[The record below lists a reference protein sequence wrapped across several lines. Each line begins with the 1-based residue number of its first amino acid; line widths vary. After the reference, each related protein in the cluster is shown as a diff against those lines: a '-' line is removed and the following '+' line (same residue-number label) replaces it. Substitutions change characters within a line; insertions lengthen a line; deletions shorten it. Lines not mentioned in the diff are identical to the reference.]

1 MRGRFGLIGAVAL
14 LAFAAGADGAAV
26 KKKAAA
32 NAELRAVA
40 KPLAQDCEAHSF
52 ETTVQLTGPD
62 GLPKRSKVHMC
73 GTAGQSNAD
82 WIRTL
87 KDAEAKTSKSPEIP
101 QAAKEQ
107 IIAAVN
113 AEIARLS
120 MPALK
125 LPAGTDIGRLPK
137 AAAKAPEVPLSR
149 DYDELPPLP
158 TASSVEPPHVLG
170 PGGTFGPTLR
180 LTVRCALVGDEDRPT
195 DCDSI
200 DRDTVMVLRADE
212 AFPSGLDVRFVRNGD
227 SRAEVA
233 LPPMKSGQTASLRL
247 PPAVC
252 AGVVRSR
259 IEIQALGAG
268 APSGSPAGRVG
279 EYDLRC

>member
-1 MRGRFGLIGAVAL
+1 MWGRFGLIGAVAL
-14 LAFAAGADGAAV
+14 IAFAAAASGASVKKNGAAHSAPP
-26 KKKAAA
+26 AAA
-32 NAELRAVA
+32 KL
-40 KPLAQDCEAHSF
+40 LAQDCEAHSF
-52 ETTVQLTGPD
+52 ETTIQLTGPA
-62 GLPKRSKVHMC
+62 GQLKKSKVHMC

-87 KDAEAKTSKSPEIP
+87 KDAQAKTSKNPAIP

-120 MPALK
+120 MPALR
-125 LPAGTDIGRLPK
+125 LPAGTDISSLPK
-137 AAAKAPEVPLSR
+137 AAVKTPQVPLSR

-158 TASSVEPPHVLG
+158 TASSVEPPHILG

-180 LTVRCALVGDEDRPT
+180 LTLRCALVGDEDRPMV
-195 DCDSI
+195 CDSI

-212 AFPSGLDVRFVRNGD
+212 AFPGGLDVRFVRNGN

-233 LPPMKSGQTASLRL
+233 LPAMKSGQTASLRL

-252 AGVVRSR
+252 AGVVRSK
-259 IEIQALGAG
+259 IEIQALGAS

>member
-1 MRGRFGLIGAVAL
+1 MRGRFGLIGGMAL
-14 LAFAAGADGAAV
+14 LAFAAASSGAAV
-26 KKKAAA
+26 KRKGAA
-32 NAELRAVA
+32 NAEPRAAA
-40 KPLAQDCEAHSF
+40 KPLAKDCEAHSF
-52 ETTVQLTGPD
+52 ETTIQLTGAD
-62 GLPKRSKVHMC
+62 GLLKQSKVRMC
-73 GTAGQSNAD
+73 GTAGQSNAE

-87 KDAEAKTSKSPEIP
+87 KDAQAKTLKNPAIP
-101 QAAKEQ
+101 QAAREQ
-107 IIAAVN
+107 IIAAVD

-125 LPAGTDIGRLPK
+125 LPAGTDISRLPK
-137 AAAKAPEVPLSR
+137 AAVNAPQVPLSH

-158 TASSVEPPHVLG
+158 TASSVEPPHILG

-180 LTVRCALVGDEDRPT
+180 LTLRCALVGDEGRPM

-200 DRDTVMVLRADE
+200 DRDTIMVIRAGE
-212 AFPSGLDVRFVRNGD
+212 AFPGGLDVRFVRNGN

-233 LPPMKSGQTASLRL
+233 LPAMKSGQTASLRL

-252 AGVVRSR
+252 AGVVRSK
-259 IEIQALGAG
+259 IEIQALGAS